1 LILIEE
7 LLNNYILN
15 TTAGFS
21 IISWTS
27 TGSNGTIGHGLGV
40 APVFIIA
47 RRRNTTENWI
57 VYHKNMGGNNGYLLL
72 NGTGAFATGVAPWN
86 STDPTSSV
94 ISINNSA
101 MGAGTS
107 NPMIT
112 YAWAEIAGFS
122 KFGSYTGNG
131 STDGPF
137 IYLGFRPKFLMIK
150 VTNAV
155 NEWIIVDSARATY
168 NVIGNYLLASS
179 SGAEGSGFVLVD
191 FLSNGFKMRNSFA
204 GWNGSGEN
212 IIYAAFSENPFKNSL
227 AR

>member
-1 LILIEE
+1 MEQE
-7 LLNNYILN
+7 LVFYYTRGGVEYITPSFNL
-15 TTAGFS
+15 A
-21 IISWTS
+21 
-27 TGSNGTIGHGLGV
+27 
-40 APVFIIA
+40 
-47 RRRNTTENWI
+47 
-57 VYHKNMGGNNGYLLL
+57 
-72 NGTGAFATGVAPWN
+72 
-86 STDPTSSV
+86 
-94 ISINNSA
+94 
-101 MGAGTS
+101 
-107 NPMIT
+107 
-112 YAWAEIAGFS
+112 
-122 KFGSYTGNG
+122 YTR
-131 STDGPF
+131 TDGPF